1 MTARRKPVI
10 PDLRRLIGMTQS
22 ARPLAI
28 VGALD
33 KANEDT
39 KALSDLATAIL
50 AAVGTHRCPDCTD
63 AITVTAAAGVAEFAE
78 YHRWLGRH
86 ERCFE
91 IDELRDFQAAVSS
104 RRDAAEGR
112 LAL

>member
-10 PDLRRLIGMTQS
+10 PDLRRLIGMNQS

-33 KANEDT
+33 KANQDT
-39 KALSDLATAIL
+39 TALSDLAAGIL
-50 AAVGTHRCPDCTD
+50 AAVGPHRCHDCGD

-86 ERCFE
+86 ERCGE
-91 IDELRDFQAAVSS
+91 LDEARDSLRAISDRHAATGQV
-104 RRDAAEGR
+104 R
-112 LAL
+112 L